1 MIRTLRDEYTWW
13 GPFGKDCRHPQSWI
27 SISSSDV
34 TSPDT
39 ETRQPQDQMFKVL
52 MDGGRLATSVKPSHH
67 SIRRDCRHGK
77 KQWLLPVDDDCFSTT
92 DVDAPSD
99 MDSGLESSS
108 TCSVWMNEIQ
118 HKCKIN
124 NVSMVVWHAKTN
136 LYIIE
141 QVIWQAKRP
150 GEIIVNKREK
160 KVCDSGVGLHKWR
173 YQLFLVLI

>member
-1 MIRTLRDEYTWW
+1 MSILDEQVHSVRIAGIHSHKSGVFPVT
-13 GPFGKDCRHPQSWI
+13 GPLLTRKQDCRIAKSSRSWWTEEGWQPL
-27 SISSSDV
+27 SSH
-34 TSPDT
+34 
-39 ETRQPQDQMFKVL
+39 RNHM
-52 MDGGRLATSVKPSHH
+52 
-67 SIRRDCRHGK
+67 
-77 KQWLLPVDDDCFSTT
+77 PVDADCFSTT

-124 NVSMVVWHAKTN
+124 NVFMVVWHAKTN

>member
-13 GPFGKDCRHPQSWI
+13 GPFGKDSRLSQEQI
-27 SISSSDV
+27 SSSSSDV

-39 ETRQPQDQMFKVL
+39 ETRLPQCQIFKVL
-52 MDGGRLATSVKPSHH
+52 MDGGRLATSVKPPQWYS
-67 SIRRDCRHGK
+67 SRNSRHGK

-124 NVSMVVWHAKTN
+124 NVFMVVWHAKTN

-150 GEIIVNKREK
+150 GEIIVNKRK
-160 KVCDSGVGLHKWR
+160 KKFVIPVSDCTSGGINCSWC
-173 YQLFLVLI
+173 